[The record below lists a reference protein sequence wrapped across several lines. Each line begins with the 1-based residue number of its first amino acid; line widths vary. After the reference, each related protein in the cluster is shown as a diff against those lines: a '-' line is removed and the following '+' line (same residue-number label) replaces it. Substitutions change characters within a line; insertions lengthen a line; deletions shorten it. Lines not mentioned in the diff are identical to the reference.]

1 LRHIENSIVLYKK
14 EGNNG
19 LLCAEHNIGAI
30 MADALLKGTAQHTH
44 FASNISLCSIF
55 TGQVSKHGSIDSM

>member
-1 LRHIENSIVLYKK
+1 M
-14 EGNNG
+14 
-19 LLCAEHNIGAI
+19 HNIGAI